1 MKKTTSLK
9 LSKQLA
15 KYGALTAA
23 IIGVADASGQSII
36 HNDISDFIGGTG
48 DTFLLDINND
58 GVNDFQITHNF
69 YSSSYYSSS
78 YRNLRMKPLTASNS
92 ILGSGANGDNYVYP
106 FALAH
111 GDDISSAATGT
122 WLNQGFAGGYQSLNY
137 SSCSDGLWC
146 NITDGYL

>member
-23 IIGVADASGQSII
+23 IIGVADANGQSII

-111 GDDISSAATGT
+111 GDDISSAADRKSTR
-122 WLNQGFAGGYQSLNY
+122 LN
-137 SSCSDGLWC
+137 SSHVRISYAVFCLKKKTKMTA
-146 NITDGYL
+146 IHIF